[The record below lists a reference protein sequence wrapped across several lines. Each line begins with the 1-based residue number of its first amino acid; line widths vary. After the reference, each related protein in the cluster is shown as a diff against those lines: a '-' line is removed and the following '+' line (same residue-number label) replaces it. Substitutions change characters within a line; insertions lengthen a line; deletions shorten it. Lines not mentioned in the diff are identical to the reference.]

1 MDKESIVASLRSEV
15 RAQYERAV
23 AALDGAREA
32 ATGEDTRAE
41 SKYDTRG
48 LEASYLAAGQAE
60 QADELSRAL
69 SLLDSAAFP
78 PFDLDDPIAQGALI
92 EVERDGD
99 ILYFLLAP
107 AGGGLSV
114 ETEEGDSVTI
124 LGPAAPLRS
133 QLEGKRAGE
142 IAGSPPVAILEVF

>member
-1 MDKESIVASLRSEV
+1 MDKNSIVETLRAQL

-32 ATGEDTRAE
+32 ATGEDTKAE

-60 QADELSRAL
+60 QADDLSRAVSVL
-69 SLLDSAAFP
+69 ESAEFP
-78 PFDLDDPIAQGALI
+78 PYDFEDPIGPGALI
-92 EVERDGD
+92 EVEREGD
-99 ILYFLLAP
+99 IFHYLLAP
-107 AGGGLSV
+107 AGGGLSW
-114 ETEEGDSVTI
+114 ETEEGESITI

-133 QLEGKRAGE
+133 DLEGKKAGE
-142 IAGSPPVAILEVF
+142 IVGDPPIAILEIF